1 MRWLGAVYLGKEY
14 VIPNSGNHDL
24 KTIAEDAK
32 QAASVKQWT
41 TI

>member
-14 VIPNSGNHDL
+14 VIPDSGNHDL
-24 KTIAEDAK
+24 QPIAENAK
-32 QAASVKQWT
+32 QVASVKQWT